1 MLGSPLT
8 AAFTLSHAGGF
19 TALIIGGVEFL
30 EDVSSV
36 ALFPSIF
43 GSGIF
48 FFFFW
53 FFETGFLNLDNFYV
67 LFILWY
73 WGLNPELQRTFC
85 S

>member
-1 MLGSPLT
+1 
-8 AAFTLSHAGGF
+8 
-19 TALIIGGVEFL
+19 
-30 EDVSSV
+30 V